1 MQIASIASSCVSGV
15 PRFGLRIHAR
25 MRGRVRSCG
34 GCMEN
39 LYPREN
45 RRFMRTNL
53 RMRASSSRAPSYRC
67 ISLPAYAFLSAS
79 VCTRVYLFVCLTV
92 RLMRLHSWMRDLFR
106 VATVARLRVA
116 NYAIEWRWLPPPS
129 LYVLVK
135 GRYER
140 R

>member
-39 LYPREN
+39 LYRREN

-106 VATVARLRVA
+106 VANRRASPCRELRDRMEVVTTTQ
-116 NYAIEWRWLPPPS
+116 S
-129 LYVLVK
+129 L
-135 GRYER
+135 RTRER
-140 R
+140 